1 MVFADPVPKGRT
13 SVTAIAARLFL
24 SGYLIHIHCAHAASA
39 VVTGRTPGLL
49 ED

>member
-13 SVTAIAARLFL
+13 SATAIAVGLFL
-24 SGYLIHIHCAHAASA
+24 LGDLIHVHCEHAASA
-39 VVTGRTPGLL
+39 AVTGRTPGLL

>member
-13 SVTAIAARLFL
+13 SATAIAVGLFL
-24 SGYLIHIHCAHAASA
+24 SGDLIHVHCAHAANA
-39 VVTGRTPGLL
+39 TGRTPGLL